1 MISYTLRIILGI
13 GVIFYF
19 IIVLMLLKE
28 KKLTL
33 KYTLLWLLAGLCMG
47 LLVLFPLSIRYITN
61 FLGIASEMN
70 GLFAI
75 CLAFIICILM
85 ALTSIVSTQNAKIRR
100 LTQSIAILEN
110 TLNKEKGDKDENN

>member
-1 MISYTLRIILGI
+1 MISNTLRIILGI
-13 GVIFYF
+13 GIIVYF
-19 IIVLMLLKE
+19 AIVLMLLKE

-33 KYTLLWLLAGLCMG
+33 KYTLMWLIAGLSMG
-47 LLVLFPLSIRYITN
+47 VFVLFPLLLRRLTGL
-61 FLGIASEMN
+61 LGIASEMN

-100 LTQSIAILEN
+100 LTQTIALLEN
-110 TLNKEKGDKDENN
+110 SMNRDNDGRKETD

>member
-1 MISYTLRIILGI
+1 MISNTLRIILGLGI
-13 GVIFYF
+13 IVYF
-19 IIVLMLLKE
+19 AIVLMLLKE

-33 KYTLLWLLAGLCMG
+33 KYTLMWLIAGLSMG
-47 LLVLFPLSIRYITN
+47 VFVLFPLLLRRLTGM
-61 FLGIASEMN
+61 LGIASEMN

-100 LTQSIAILEN
+100 LTQTIALLEN
-110 TLNKEKGDKDENN
+110 SMNRDNDERKETD

>member
-1 MISYTLRIILGI
+1 
-13 GVIFYF
+13 
-19 IIVLMLLKE
+19 ML
-28 KKLTL
+28 
-33 KYTLLWLLAGLCMG
+33 YTLLWLLAGLCMG
-47 LLVLFPLSIRYITN
+47 LLVLFPLSIRYITG

-100 LTQSIAILEN
+100 LTQMVAYLEN
-110 TLNKEKGDKDENN
+110 EIEKDKIDE

>member
-47 LLVLFPLSIRYITN
+47 LLVLFPLSIRYITGL
-61 FLGIASEMN
+61 LGIASEMN

-100 LTQSIAILEN
+100 LTQMIAYLEN
-110 TLNKEKGDKDENN
+110 EIEKDKIDE

>member
-47 LLVLFPLSIRYITN
+47 LLVLFPLSIRYITGL
-61 FLGIASEMN
+61 LGIASEMN
-70 GLFAI
+70 GLFVI

-100 LTQSIAILEN
+100 LTQAIAILEN
-110 TLNKEKGDKDENN
+110 TLNKEKGDKDENI

>member
-1 MISYTLRIILGI
+1 MISNTLRIILGI
-13 GVIFYF
+13 GIIVYF
-19 IIVLMLLKE
+19 AIVLMLLKE

-33 KYTLLWLLAGLCMG
+33 KYTLMWLIAGLSMAVF
-47 LLVLFPLSIRYITN
+47 VLFPLLLRRLTGL
-61 FLGIASEMN
+61 LGIASEMN

-100 LTQSIAILEN
+100 LTQTIALLEN
-110 TLNKEKGDKDENN
+110 SMNRDNDGKKETD